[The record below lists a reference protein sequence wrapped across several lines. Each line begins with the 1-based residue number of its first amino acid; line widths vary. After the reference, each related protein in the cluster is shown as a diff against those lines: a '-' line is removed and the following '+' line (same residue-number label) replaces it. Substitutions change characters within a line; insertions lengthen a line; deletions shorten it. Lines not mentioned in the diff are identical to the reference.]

1 MFAIIIESWVLF
13 YIKKKFFFFFA
24 AKRGMWDL
32 SSLTRVG
39 TLASCIESA
48 ES

>member
-13 YIKKKFFFFFA
+13 YIKIFFFFFA
-24 AKRGMWDL
+24 TKRGMWDL